1 MIFIVDNF
9 ILKVFNL
16 QANISFVR
24 NSKAVGGIVVG
35 IAIIAIVALYAFN
48 QEQENVSNEILVE
61 PEEGGSVAISDSVTL
76 TQNNPNYEIDEEG
89 NKKYVISVIDV
100 PELED

>member
-1 MIFIVDNF
+1 MG
-9 ILKVFNL
+9 
-16 QANISFVR
+16 

-48 QEQENVSNEILVE
+48 QEQENVSSEISVE

-89 NKKYVISVIDV
+89 NKKYDISVIDV